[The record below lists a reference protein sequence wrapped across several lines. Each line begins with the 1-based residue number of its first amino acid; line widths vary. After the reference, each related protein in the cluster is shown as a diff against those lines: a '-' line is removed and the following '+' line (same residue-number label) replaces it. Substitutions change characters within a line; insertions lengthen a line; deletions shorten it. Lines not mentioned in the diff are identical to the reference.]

1 MKKTFF
7 SKALL
12 LVAVALVG
20 VAMATSCKKEIVST
34 ENHGSIEPPDN
45 IIDSL
50 QNDSLQKPFLGTWVS
65 RGMSSWGDP
74 VCSPADLNSDTI
86 TFLPNHTMLDNCTGY
101 GFNGFPY
108 TIISDTTVEF
118 GTWQYY
124 VKFPSVD
131 TLIIYNWRHCE
142 DIASYIKNV
151 IFTKINN

>member
-1 MKKTFF
+1 MKKLSLF
-7 SKALL
+7 KVLPL
-12 LVAVALVG
+12 IAVALVG

>member
-20 VAMATSCKKEIVST
+20 VAIATSCEKKTDSN
-34 ENHGSIEPPDN
+34 ENQEN
-45 IIDSL
+45 EVIDD
-50 QNDSLQKPFLGTWVS
+50 QLQKQFLGKWVS

-86 TFLPNHTMLDNCTGY
+86 TFLPNHTLLDNCSGW
-101 GFNGFPY
+101 GSFNGFPY

-118 GTWQYY
+118 GTWQLN
-124 VKFPSVD
+124 VKFPNVD
-131 TLIIYNWRHCE
+131 TLIIYNWRHCN
-142 DIASYIKNV
+142 DVASYEKHV

>member
-1 MKKTFF
+1 MKKLSLF
-7 SKALL
+7 KVLL
-12 LVAVALVG
+12 LVAMALVG
-20 VAMATSCKKEIVST
+20 VAMATSCKKKTDSN
-34 ENHGSIEPPDN
+34 ENQEN
-45 IIDSL
+45 EVIDD
-50 QNDSLQKPFLGTWVS
+50 QLQKQFLGKWVS

-74 VCSPADLNSDTI
+74 VCSPSDLNSDTI
-86 TFLPNHTMLDNCTGY
+86 SFLPNHTMLDNCTGY
-101 GFNGFPY
+101 GSFNGFPY

-142 DIASYIKNV
+142 DIASFIKNV